1 MKVTDFVIDFCRS
14 RCSIYWLWPNQ
25 IRTFSDLGCSLLY
38 CVAIISVG
46 LSVMEQCSNS
56 TAVV

>member
-25 IRTFSDLGCSLLY
+25 IRTFSDLGCIVLCSY
-38 CVAIISVG
+38 Y
-46 LSVMEQCSNS
+46 QCRPICDG
-56 TAVV
+56 TVQ